1 MEEDEQEKKQSFL
14 RQEILEKNYD
24 PQSFIDFLVSKKG
37 ETAADINNWTLEELN
52 SIVIEYKKS
61 QGNNISPKKDLSQ
74 KTKENKENEQKEEK
88 SNLKKKYTSY
98 YNEDTNN
105 EWLFMNP
112 ESESDSGSA
121 NSLQNSEHNVIEIDC
136 LEPDHSPL
144 SNYEKINIKISSPKK
159 E

>member
-61 QGNNISPKKDLSQ
+61 QGNNISPKKDPSQ
-74 KTKENKENEQKEEK
+74 KAKEIKENEQKEEK

-112 ESESDSGSA
+112 
-121 NSLQNSEHNVIEIDC
+121 
-136 LEPDHSPL
+136 
-144 SNYEKINIKISSPKK
+144 
-159 E
+159 